1 MKKNADFTDNND
13 PRATLTIEHQVK
25 TASFLNTSGN
35 KTAAS
40 HQHIIMSS
48 KMKMSYYGS
57 SGSSTL
63 NRPSK
68 TQSKSNNSYPQQVT
82 LPFATSIMNN
92 LKVSK
97 ECITKRNKQPFPTNT
112 PSSDIDLGNF
122 SKDANESDTSKT
134 KQKSSKNNA
143 RIIGFSWSAIT
154 NNQKDKTTMRH
165 NKVIQQNKILF
176 IMSILVKFLLM

>member
-1 MKKNADFTDNND
+1 
-13 PRATLTIEHQVK
+13 
-25 TASFLNTSGN
+25 
-35 KTAAS
+35 
-40 HQHIIMSS
+40 
-48 KMKMSYYGS
+48 
-57 SGSSTL
+57 
-63 NRPSK
+63 
-68 TQSKSNNSYPQQVT
+68 
-82 LPFATSIMNN
+82 MNN

-176 IMSILVKFLLM
+176 IMSILVIVFTDTAK

>member
-1 MKKNADFTDNND
+1 
-13 PRATLTIEHQVK
+13 
-25 TASFLNTSGN
+25 
-35 KTAAS
+35 
-40 HQHIIMSS
+40 MSS

-63 NRPSK
+63 NRPTK
-68 TQSKSNNSYPQQVT
+68 TQSKCNNSYPQQVT

-165 NKVIQQNKILF
+165 NKVIQQNK
-176 IMSILVKFLLM
+176 FLS

>member
-1 MKKNADFTDNND
+1 M
-13 PRATLTIEHQVK
+13 
-25 TASFLNTSGN
+25 
-35 KTAAS
+35 
-40 HQHIIMSS
+40 
-48 KMKMSYYGS
+48 
-57 SGSSTL
+57 
-63 NRPSK
+63 
-68 TQSKSNNSYPQQVT
+68 
-82 LPFATSIMNN
+82 
-92 LKVSK
+92 SK
-97 ECITKRNKQPFPTNT
+97 ECITKRNKQPFPTNA

-176 IMSILVKFLLM
+176 IMSILVKFSLIQQNKKGFNFFTY